1 MGFGIELSGV
11 TKRFPSP
18 EGEAIVAVDSVDLQV
33 EPGDALGL
41 MGPSGSG
48 KSTLLHVIGAM
59 ETADEGR
66 VRVADLEVDALSGRD
81 QARYRRTI
89 GFVFQRF
96 HLLAAL
102 NVLDN
107 VVAPVLPYRTTYDK
121 FARGAELLEAVGL
134 NGKERRLSSRLS
146 GGEQQRV
153 AIARA
158 LINDPGL
165 LLADEPTGNLD
176 STTGA
181 EIVHL
186 LLDLRVERGMTL
198 IVATHDPAVASR
210 CDRIVRLQDGRIVED
225 FAVPHGA
232 QADEILNRIT
242 GLDPG
247 S

>member
-1 MGFGIELSGV
+1 MVSVDDVDLTV
-11 TKRFPSP
+11 HA
-18 EGEAIVAVDSVDLQV
+18 GEAI
-33 EPGDALGL
+33 GL

-48 KSTLLHVIGAM
+48 KSTLLHLIGAM
-59 ETADEGR
+59 DQPDEGHIR
-66 VRVADLEVDALSGRD
+66 VGDREVTALSRRE
-81 QARYRRTI
+81 QALYRRTI

-107 VVAPVLPYRTTYDK
+107 VAAPVLPYRTSFDK
-121 FARGAELLEAVGL
+121 FARARGLLDAVGL
-134 NGKERRLSSRLS
+134 EGKERRLPSRLS

-176 STTGA
+176 SGTSS
-181 EIVHL
+181 EIVQL
-186 LLDLRVERGMTL
+186 LLDLRADRGMTL
-198 IVATHDPAVASR
+198 IVATHDPLVATR
-210 CDRIVRLQDGRIVED
+210 CDRIVGLQDGRIVED

-232 QADEILNRIT
+232 EAQELLDRMT
-242 GLDPG
+242 GLGQDP
-247 S
+247 